1 MNYVHIARHTGR
13 AIFDAG
19 LQAKAEAHAA
29 AAARAA
35 ADDAAAGADTAEDA
49 AEAGARRTQPPDA
62 GGSHIPVLD
71 AITCVFEIRILLSF
85 V

>member
-19 LQAKAEAHAA
+19 LQAKAEAHAEA
-29 AAARAA
+29 DARADVEDVA
-35 ADDAAAGADTAEDA
+35 VVVDTAEGVAAAGD
-49 AEAGARRTQPPDA
+49 RRTQPPVA